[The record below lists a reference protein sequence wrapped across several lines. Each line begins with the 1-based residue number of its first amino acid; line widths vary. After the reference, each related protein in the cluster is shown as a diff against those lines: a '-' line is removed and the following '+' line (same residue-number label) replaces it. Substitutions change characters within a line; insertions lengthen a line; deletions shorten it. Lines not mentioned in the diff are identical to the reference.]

1 MQPVQIEEF
10 LRGFPLR
17 FFLMPFQIAPV
28 KFRKKKIA
36 PIKTKEKRHLTTR
49 ISVLPHSYNSIW
61 WVNVTIPSK
70 QKSNNLFFLYRLK
83 SYTGHVCKSPHYIIP
98 TKGIKK
104 KSMDS
109 STYKQP
115 IYSGRPSDRGG
126 RPSGRGLTPWLSTWQ
141 VLASRWVVQRHQS
154 CSLLHRLTH
163 THLTH
168 PWVQLL

>member
-104 KSMDS
+104 NLW
-109 STYKQP
+109 TALLTNNPFTAGQHVVTQIVLPTWTKQENSP
-115 IYSGRPSDRGG
+115 IFLNDADI
-126 RPSGRGLTPWLSTWQ
+126 Q
-141 VLASRWVVQRHQS
+141 NVADCHQNAHWV
-154 CSLLHRLTH
+154 
-163 THLTH
+163 
-168 PWVQLL
+168 WVTFRM